1 MTQSMENK
9 VAVVTGAT
17 SGIGRASVV
26 DFAKHGVNVVASG
39 RRDDRGKELVDETQ
53 ELPGNVIFVR
63 ADVTVAEDVEKLMY
77 YTNLQ
82 PLWAIENIK
91 KGNKLT

>member
-1 MTQSMENK
+1 MRKTNRTFIMVGCTPKFLKEYLEKQFKPGMTWQNY
-9 VAVVTGAT
+9 
-17 SGIGRASVV
+17 GIRGWHIDHIIPLDS
-26 DFAKHGVNVVASG
+26 AK
-39 RRDDRGKELVDETQ
+39 T
-53 ELPGNVIFVR
+53 P
-63 ADVTVAEDVEKLMY
+63 EDVEKLMY